1 MGIDTQRMFALGWVI
16 GGACV
21 GVAGALLA
29 MFFYIYPDVGGPFS
43 LLAYVT
49 VALGGFGNVPATLV
63 AGVVVGLVEALA
75 ASIPPAFKY
84 SVVFLLYLAV
94 VLWRP
99 QGLSGG
105 FEAGAR
111 GRPRLAVLAFPLV
124 FVRPFPRH
132 VMIMIFLYGALATA
146 WNILAGY
153 CGRSRSDTPSTSASA
168 PTPTLLVREA
178 ALTPW
183 LGMLAGA
190 GLAVLVS
197 QAIGYPVFRLR
208 GHYFAIA
215 TIGFGEIVQTVVLNW
230 DRIGGARGLFVPIKR
245 PDSLLNFQFHESKA
259 VYYYIALGLLA
270 LALGTTRWI
279 ERSRGHYFRA
289 IREDQ
294 DAAASLGVR
303 VAREKHAA
311 MAVSAALTALGGT
324 FWAQYVLFIDPESV
338 FPLSLSILICLVA
351 VLGASAA
358 CGARCSGPRSWS
370 RCRRE
375 PRCCSAGPARR
386 STSSSTARSSC

>member
-1 MGIDTQRMFALGWVI
+1 
-16 GGACV
+16 
-21 GVAGALLA
+21 
-29 MFFYIYPDVGGPFS
+29 
-43 LLAYVT
+43 
-49 VALGGFGNVPATLV
+49 
-63 AGVVVGLVEALA
+63 
-75 ASIPPAFKY
+75 
-84 SVVFLLYLAV
+84 
-94 VLWRP
+94 
-99 QGLSGG
+99 
-105 FEAGAR
+105 
-111 GRPRLAVLAFPLV
+111 
-124 FVRPFPRH
+124 
-132 VMIMIFLYGALATA
+132 MIMIFLYGALATA

-153 CGRSRSDTPSTSASA
+153 CGQISLGHAVYFGLGAYTS
-168 PTPTLLVREA
+168 TLLVREA

-190 GLAVLVS
+190 ALAVGIS

-215 TIGFGEIVQTVVLNW
+215 TIGFGEIVQTTVLNW
-230 DRIGGARGLFVPIKR
+230 DGIGGARGLFVPIKR

-270 LALGTTRWI
+270 LALVVTRWI
-279 ERSRGHYFRA
+279 ERSRRGYYFRA

-294 DAAASLGVR
+294 DAAASLGVP

-351 VLGASAA
+351 VMGGVGSLWGPLLGAAVLVPLSEGTRVLLGGTGKALDLVIYGALIMVIAVFQPAGLMGLVRHLGRRRPLAASAGARRESAA
-358 CGARCSGPRSWS
+358 
-370 RCRRE
+370 
-375 PRCCSAGPARR
+375 
-386 STSSSTARSSC
+386 

>member
-1 MGIDTQRMFALGWVI
+1 LRR
-16 GGACV
+16 
-21 GVAGALLA
+21 
-29 MFFYIYPDVGGPFS
+29 
-43 LLAYVT
+43 
-49 VALGGFGNVPATLV
+49 
-63 AGVVVGLVEALA
+63 ALA
-75 ASIPPAFKY
+75 AA
-84 SVVFLLYLAV
+84 L
-94 VLWRP
+94 
-99 QGLSGG
+99 
-105 FEAGAR
+105 
-111 GRPRLAVLAFPLV
+111 VLAALIFPLV

-153 CGRSRSDTPSTSASA
+153 CGQISLGHAVYFGIGAYTS
-168 PTPTLLVREA
+168 TLLVRETA
-178 ALTPW
+178 FTPW
-183 LGMLAGA
+183 LGMVAGA

-270 LALGTTRWI
+270 LTLGTTRWI
-279 ERSRGHYFRA
+279 ECSRRGHLFRA

-294 DAAASLGVR
+294 DAAASLGVH
-303 VAREKHAA
+303 VAREKHVA

-351 VLGASAA
+351 VLGGVGSLWGPVLGAAILVPLSEGTRVLLGGTGKALDLVIYGALIMLIAVFQPAGVIGLARQLTRGRRPAAGATRRRESAA
-358 CGARCSGPRSWS
+358 
-370 RCRRE
+370 
-375 PRCCSAGPARR
+375 
-386 STSSSTARSSC
+386 